1 MKAAA
6 AKEVL
11 KSLALSEVASSSA
24 RYFKSGPGEYA
35 EGDIFI
41 GVRVPMLRKVAR
53 EFRQLPVSE
62 IEVLLQSTIH
72 EERLLA
78 LLIAVHNA
86 MKGDDSNRQ
95 SAYELY
101 CRTIRHVNNWDLVD
115 TSAPVIV
122 GGYLHDKSRQPLVK
136 FAKSPNLWERR
147 IAIIATQYF
156 IRLGE
161 FDDTLKI
168 SKILLSDGE
177 DLIHKATG
185 WMLREVGKRDQIPL
199 IAFLDEHGACIP
211 RTALRY
217 AIEHFPLEVRN
228 EYLRST
234 RS

>member
-1 MKAAA
+1 MKTAA
-6 AKEVL
+6 AKDEL
-11 KSLALSEVASSSA
+11 KRLASSEVASSSA

-35 EGDIFI
+35 EGDNFI
-41 GVRVPMLRKVAR
+41 GVRVPMIRKVAR
-53 EFRQLPVSE
+53 EFSQLPISE
-62 IEVLLQSTIH
+62 IELLLQSTIH

-86 MKGDDSNRQ
+86 MKGDDLYRQ
-95 SAYELY
+95 SAYALY
-101 CRTIRHVNNWDLVD
+101 CKNVRHVNNWDLVD

-136 FAKSPNLWERR
+136 FAKSPHLWERR

-161 FDDTLKI
+161 FEDTLKI

-185 WMLREVGKRDQIPL
+185 WMLREVGKRDESLL

>member
-1 MKAAA
+1 
-6 AKEVL
+6 
-11 KSLALSEVASSSA
+11 
-24 RYFKSGPGEYA
+24 
-35 EGDIFI
+35 
-41 GVRVPMLRKVAR
+41 
-53 EFRQLPVSE
+53 
-62 IEVLLQSTIH
+62 
-72 EERLLA
+72 
-78 LLIAVHNA
+78 
-86 MKGDDSNRQ
+86 
-95 SAYELY
+95 
-101 CRTIRHVNNWDLVD
+101 
-115 TSAPVIV
+115 
-122 GGYLHDKSRQPLVK
+122 VK

>member
-1 MKAAA
+1 
-6 AKEVL
+6 
-11 KSLALSEVASSSA
+11 
-24 RYFKSGPGEYA
+24 
-35 EGDIFI
+35 
-41 GVRVPMLRKVAR
+41 MLRKVAR

-101 CRTIRHVNNWDLVD
+101 CRNIRHVNNWDLVD

-199 IAFLDEHGACIP
+199 IAFLVEHGACIP